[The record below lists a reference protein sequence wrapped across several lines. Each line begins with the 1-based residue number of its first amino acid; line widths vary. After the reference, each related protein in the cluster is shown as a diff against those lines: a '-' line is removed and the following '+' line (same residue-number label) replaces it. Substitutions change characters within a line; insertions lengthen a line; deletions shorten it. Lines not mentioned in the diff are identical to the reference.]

1 MKRLLMLNPT
11 LCVGGVERKIADIA
25 QYISQH
31 DNLNLRADL
40 ILEEPLPVNSPED
53 IFLERVA
60 QSPLHIHFKPATRFL
75 SFFFYLFYQVL
86 RLKPDIILA
95 FSRRP
100 SILALTLR
108 ELLWWHKPRVVLG
121 NDSIASHD
129 LNLYVRNPIT
139 QRILKKQMQLLYP
152 RAALILAPSTSSERD
167 LIENFR
173 VAPEKIRVLKN
184 WTLHAPPQN
193 TSTTFDLI
201 YVGRVVPVK
210 QLTRLVQIVQQV
222 RQTMAQL
229 RVVIV
234 GDGDDMDNV
243 KRATRAYQ
251 LENHIE
257 FVGFQENIG
266 AYLARSKIFCLT
278 SQFEGL
284 PIAGLEAMAYGLPI
298 VTLAYDGAS
307 ELVQNNY
314 NGFVCTSDQ
323 EFCDAI
329 LRLLGND
336 ELRGQM
342 GAHAREFV
350 QRVHGETVLAQ
361 YIHLVLDSPQ

>member
-1 MKRLLMLNPT
+1 MKRLLIVNPT
-11 LCVGGVERKIADIA
+11 LRVGGVERKIADIA

-31 DNLNLRADL
+31 ANLNLRVDL

-75 SFFFYLFYQVL
+75 SFFFYLLYQVL
-86 RLKPDIILA
+86 RLQPDIILA

-100 SILALTLR
+100 SILALILC
-108 ELLWWHKPRVVLG
+108 ELLWWRKPRVVLG

-129 LNLYVRNPIT
+129 LNLYVPNPIT
-139 QRILKKQMQLLYP
+139 QRILKKQMQLFYP
-152 RAALILAPSTSSERD
+152 RAALILAPSTSSKRD
-167 LIENFR
+167 LIENFC

-184 WTLHAPPQN
+184 WTRSVPPQN
-193 TSTTFDLI
+193 ISKIFDLI

-210 QLTRLVQIVQQV
+210 QLTRLIQAIHQV
-222 RQTMAQL
+222 RQTILQL

-243 KRATRAYQ
+243 KRAVRESE
-251 LENHIE
+251 LENAVE
-257 FVGFQENIG
+257 FVGFQANIG
-266 AYLARSKIFCLT
+266 DYLARSKIFCLT

-284 PIAGLEAMAYGLPI
+284 PIAGLEAMAYGLPL

-329 LRLLGND
+329 VRLLGND
-336 ELRGQM
+336 ELRAQM
-342 GAHAREFV
+342 GAHARAFV
-350 QRVHGETVLAQ
+350 QRAHGETVLAQ
-361 YIHLVLDSPQ
+361 YIHLVLDSPP